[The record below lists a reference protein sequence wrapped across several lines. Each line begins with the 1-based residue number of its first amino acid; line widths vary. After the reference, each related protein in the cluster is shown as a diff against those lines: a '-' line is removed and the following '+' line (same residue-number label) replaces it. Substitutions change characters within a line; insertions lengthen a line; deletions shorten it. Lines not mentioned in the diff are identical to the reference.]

1 MSFFHFLKFVINF
14 LKGVV
19 SICHS
24 FRSTGQPGRINGF
37 DRCFQVVD
45 LCTARHH
52 RVTPVLAKTQI
63 FISLIFGKQKP
74 FKEII
79 EPRLGI
85 IEPLWGFTKPADGI
99 NKPYLGDFVISS
111 AASEAKTSII
121 ARTPAKAVDSLY
133 ARICLSTS
141 RHSYTSKKKSKK
153 ECRFNYSQPPMRATE
168 ILYPLKKI
176 HHHVK

>member
-1 MSFFHFLKFVINF
+1 MNF

-45 LCTARHH
+45 LCTARCH

-63 FISLIFGKQKP
+63 LKFYQPHMGKQRP
-74 FKEII
+74 FKGII

-85 IEPLWGFTKPADGI
+85 IEPHWGIIEPLWEITKPAEGI

-121 ARTPAKAVDSLY
+121 ARTSAKAVDSLY
-133 ARICLSTS
+133 A
-141 RHSYTSKKKSKK
+141 
-153 ECRFNYSQPPMRATE
+153 
-168 ILYPLKKI
+168 
-176 HHHVK
+176 

>member
-1 MSFFHFLKFVINF
+1 MNF

-45 LCTARHH
+45 LCTARCH

-63 FISLIFGKQKP
+63 LKFYQPHMGKQRP
-74 FKEII
+74 FKGII

-85 IEPLWGFTKPADGI
+85 IEPHWGIIGPLWEITKPAEGI

-121 ARTPAKAVDSLY
+121 ARSSAKAVDSLY
-133 ARICLSTS
+133 A
-141 RHSYTSKKKSKK
+141 
-153 ECRFNYSQPPMRATE
+153 
-168 ILYPLKKI
+168 
-176 HHHVK
+176 